1 MTIYDILMQS
11 QPEFKT
17 MSSFEYN
24 QESDSEDIERL
35 TLTDEKGHTL
45 DCYVENAIEGSD
57 GTYLLLMPVDIP
69 VVILAWDSEDED
81 LEDKEDMT
89 NAILLEDQGEIE
101 AVFPDAKAVL
111 AELDLSLKLT
121 AFTLTV
127 TGELPPIEDDGIL
140 TLELETDGPSLD
152 SEELQ
157 FLKDFYHQQQKY
169 SIYTPLSPLLFL
181 ARYNLLGKV
190 DLVSPEDEQM
200 QAILEE
206 LLFDDIED

>member
-1 MTIYDILMQS
+1 
-11 QPEFKT
+11 

-24 QESDSEDIERL
+24 QESDSEDIDRV
-35 TLTDEKGHTL
+35 TLTDEMGRTL
-45 DCYVENAIEGSD
+45 DCYVENAMEGND

-69 VVILAWDSEDED
+69 VVILSWDSEEEESDDSE
-81 LEDKEDMT
+81 EIN
-89 NAILLEDQGEIE
+89 NAVLLEDQTEIE
-101 AVFPDAKAVL
+101 EVFPDAKAVL

-140 TLELETDGPSLD
+140 TLELENDGPSLD

-157 FLKDFYHQQQKY
+157 FLKDFYHHQQKY

-181 ARYNLLGKV
+181 AKYNLLGKV
-190 DLVSPEDEQM
+190 ELVSPEDEEM
-200 QAILEE
+200 QVILEE
-206 LLFDDIED
+206 LLFDEMDE